1 MIEVS
6 NLNNELYHAGVKGM
20 KWGVRKDR
28 TKSANTLR
36 RSRNTSND
44 TVTKI
49 VQRGDKT
56 TVTSRNAKSKA
67 KLTVKR
73 DRGAKLVAKNEN
85 IKLKV
90 IVSNT
95 ASIASGA
102 LWVASAFVP
111 GLPILNTVAA
121 AANLVG
127 IATTTR

>member
-1 MIEVS
+1 M
-6 NLNNELYHAGVKGM
+6 NYELYHAGVKGM
-20 KWGVRKDR
+20 KWGVRNDKTESSGTSKR
-28 TKSANTLR
+28 TQS
-36 RSRNTSND
+36 TS
-44 TVTKI
+44 TK
-49 VQRGDKT
+49 VKQRGNKT
-56 TVTSRNAKSKA
+56 TVSSRNSNSKA

-85 IKLKV
+85 TKLKV

-127 IATTTR
+127 IATAHNKEATS